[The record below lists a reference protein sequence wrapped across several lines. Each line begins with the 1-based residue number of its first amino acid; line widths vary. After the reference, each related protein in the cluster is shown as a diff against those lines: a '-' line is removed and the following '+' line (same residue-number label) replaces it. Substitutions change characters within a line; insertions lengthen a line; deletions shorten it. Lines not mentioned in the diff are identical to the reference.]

1 MNALIKIAQ
10 AAGCDVQ
17 AIRLKMQQPDCVFG
31 TAIKK
36 KGSGIYTY
44 IPYPQKV
51 KELFGV
57 DLHEEIIGSGTGTD
71 DKCEYSLSRTSDIDE
86 ANRKLRDNSVL
97 LP

>member
-1 MNALIKIAQ
+1 MNALLKIAQ

-51 KELFGV
+51 RELFGV
-57 DLHEEIIGSGTGTD
+57 DLHEEVSNSGTCTD
-71 DKCEYSLSRTSDIDE
+71 DKCEYSLGRSDDIDE
-86 ANRKLRDNSVL
+86 ANRHIRDHRVL